1 MCSAERRFWR
11 LLLAGPC
18 SVALLVGLSS
28 GTASAQD
35 ADRIAELERQIA
47 ALAAEVQELK
57 AAQAAAPAPQ
67 QQTLAQEEVVR
78 ETTGVP
84 VALQPTIQTPPSP
97 GVAGHPFYATLPE
110 GRTTGALATGND
122 RVRLTFSGQINRA
135 LNIVNDGLTTDL
147 FQVDNENASSRV
159 RFLGETSPLNDTQ
172 ALTLFEFEWPANGSL
187 DVSQLNESFNI
198 NDELNL
204 RLLEVGFSN
213 NTWGSFF
220 IGQGW
225 MASDGTYEI
234 DISGITTPAWASEP
248 YAFYGMLFTEND
260 GPFDFVLQPSVDPT
274 APGFN
279 PDSAS
284 NFVSV
289 GNLMDPLDGLSR
301 LVRVR
306 YNSPVFAGFQLS
318 TSAATEE
325 RYDVALRYA
334 GQTSWMRLAAG
345 VAWWT
350 DTSDDGPNTSFD
362 GWSGSASMLLTG
374 ENWYNGLSF
383 TVAAAEKDFDN
394 PSNGQN
400 PQSWFGKVAYAWSPW
415 EIGRTA
421 VALTY
426 GGYENFISDDDSSA
440 LYGIAFS
447 QNLDPLGTELYAS
460 IYQTDPQIADID
472 VNDMTLFQLGAMVRF

>member
-1 MCSAERRFWR
+1 MPGA
-11 LLLAGPC
+11 
-18 SVALLVGLSS
+18 
-28 GTASAQD
+28 ASAQD
-35 ADRIAELERQIA
+35 ADRIAALERQIA

-57 AAQAAAPAPQ
+57 AAQAAAPAPRQ
-67 QQTLAQEEVVR
+67 QALAQQEVVG

-84 VALQPTIQTPPSP
+84 VALQPSIQTPPSP

-122 RVRLTFSGQINRA
+122 KVRLTFSGQINRA
-135 LNIVNDGLTTDL
+135 LNVVNDGISTDL
-147 FQVDNENASSRV
+147 YQVDNENASSRF
-159 RFLGETSPLNDTQ
+159 RFLGETSPYNDTQ
-172 ALTLFEFEWPANGSL
+172 ALTLFEFEWPANGSI
-187 DVSQLNESFNI
+187 DVSQLSQSFNI

-213 NTWGSFF
+213 NNWGSFF

-225 MASDGTYEI
+225 MASDGTNEI

-248 YAFYGMLFTEND
+248 YAFYGMLVTD
-260 GPFDFVLQPSVDPT
+260 SDSPFDYVLKPGVDPSVD
-274 APGFN
+274 GFDPEN
-279 PDSAS
+279 AS
-284 NFVSV
+284 NFVSI

-318 TSAATEE
+318 ASAATED

-334 GQTSWMRLAAG
+334 GETSWMRVAAG

-350 DTSDDGPNTSFD
+350 DASDDGFD

-383 TVAAAEKDFDN
+383 TAAAAEKDFDQ

-400 PQSWFGKVAYAWSPW
+400 PSSWFGKVAYAWNPW

-426 GGYENFISDDDSSA
+426 GKYDNYISDDDSSA
-440 LYGIAFS
+440 LYGIGFS
-447 QNLDPLGTELYAS
+447 QNLDPFGTELYAA
-460 IYQTDPQIADID
+460 IYQTNPEIADTD